1 MLDKTNYIITLSLN
15 NKNNIKFY
23 RLYDKIFMSEIFD
36 SINVKKIYFDKNVK
50 GIYIDE
56 NNIIITSILLNNKYI
71 YLPDI
76 DYNKNSDILT
86 AIINREIY
94 IEKLIN
100 EYSSENNHD
109 KINNLLSK
117 KNFPFKC
124 IDNKYI
130 SNLLNT

>member
-76 DYNKNSDILT
+76 DYNKNTDILT

-100 EYSSENNHD
+100 EYSSQNNHD

>member
-76 DYNKNSDILT
+76 DYNKNTDIIT

-94 IEKLIN
+94 IENLIKQ
-100 EYSSENNHD
+100 YSSENNQD

-117 KNFPFKC
+117 KNFTFKC
-124 IDNKYI
+124 INNKYI

>member
-100 EYSSENNHD
+100 KYSSENNND

-124 IDNKYI
+124 INNKYI